1 VQDSLPRFTADR
13 GGIRFYPS
21 PLLPEADYGGA
32 MGVWD
37 PLGAPASNVST
48 LDGTV
53 TGDSKPCLPVQ
64 CLPFEEAVLE
74 AVSVCMCFDN
84 LTGRVF
90 PELIKA
96 HNELALVQHARSTEQ
111 FFLTKLK
118 DNATTT
124 IVASGQKIAAARE
137 LLAQVDKVCSVLR
150 YRNRISPSQSFRVI
164 MPYWVHDMIRADIS
178 YQMPGDGLN
187 EVMALADSALDRW
200 FSARN
205 VNITWSLETSWGGKA
220 PDTFDTTLDSLQSGF
235 PDTIEWDVFAEGT
248 WTVLD
253 GGTLDL
259 GVIRD
264 STHVA
269 NNTYCEFTESF
280 YNLAHLGGESVHVKS
295 SLAPNG
301 MAAALVAT
309 VPTVP

>member
-1 VQDSLPRFTADR
+1 
-13 GGIRFYPS
+13 
-21 PLLPEADYGGA
+21 
-32 MGVWD
+32 M
-37 PLGAPASNVST
+37 
-48 LDGTV
+48 
-53 TGDSKPCLPVQ
+53 Q

-90 PELIKA
+90 PELIAA
-96 HNELALVQHARSTEQ
+96 HNKLALVQHARSTEQ
-111 FFLTKLK
+111 FFLSKLK
-118 DNATTT
+118 AGATHTFDAT
-124 IVASGQKIAAARE
+124 QTLGAARE
-137 LLAQVDKVCSVLR
+137 LLGQVDKVTSVLR
-150 YRNRISPSQSFRVI
+150 YRNRISPTQSFRVV

-187 EVMALADSALDRW
+187 EVMALADAKLNQW

-205 VNITWSLETSWGGKA
+205 INITWSMEGAWGVDF
-220 PDTFDTTLDSLQSGF
+220 PDWDADGSTALTTTSGF

-248 WTVLD
+248 WLVLD

-280 YNLAHLGGESVHVKS
+280 YNLAHVGGESVHV
-295 SLAPNG
+295 
-301 MAAALVAT
+301 V
-309 VPTVP
+309 VPPRPDR